1 MTVVEH
7 AGVRLPYRVEEADL
21 CLIAQTRN
29 PEIRLHLSRENY
41 HIGLGLP
48 VGRLAELIEVA
59 GVDRDGAGLNDI
71 IGRQVMVGLD
81 GDVAVCLSNV
91 RRSDI
96 RLSLASSCL

>member
-7 AGVRLPYRVEEADL
+7 AGVRLPYRIEEADL
-21 CLIAQTRN
+21 RLMAQTRN

-48 VGRLAELIEVA
+48 VGRLAELIQVA
-59 GVDRDGAGLNDI
+59 GADRDGAGLNDI

-81 GDVAVCLSNV
+81 DDMAVDLSNM
-91 RRSDI
+91 RRPDI
-96 RLSLASSCL
+96 RLPLASSCL